1 MLKILKI
8 QRKNANHQRKQNDW
22 EKTEYT
28 KAIKNEIGCH
38 VTDHHH
44 YKTHPHSIQH
54 RSPFLKLQ
62 TQVVVP
68 A

>member
-8 QRKNANHQRKQNDW
+8 QRKNANHQRKQNDG

-28 KAIKNEIGCH
+28 MAMKNEIGCH

-44 YKTHPHSIQH
+44 YKTHFHSIQH
-54 RSPFLKLQ
+54 RSPCVKIQ
-62 TQVVVP
+62 TWVVVP